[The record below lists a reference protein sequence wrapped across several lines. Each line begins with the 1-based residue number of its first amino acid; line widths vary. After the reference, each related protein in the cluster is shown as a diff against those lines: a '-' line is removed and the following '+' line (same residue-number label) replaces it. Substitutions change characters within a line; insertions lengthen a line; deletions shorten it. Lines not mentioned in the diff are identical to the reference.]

1 MGRLRLLRRGLIRL
15 DKAGGVLMKG
25 EVGLDISLSLSLSQ
39 RSLTRLGYVI

>member
-25 EVGLDISLSLSLSQ
+25 EVRLDISLSLSHSPNAVS
-39 RSLTRLGYVI
+39 RDSGM